1 MHLPC
6 ISPASPP
13 ISTVSPPHLQLDFGL
28 ADEYAPLLNLPSLPS
43 IAALEG
49 GGSAGRRLDKRQLQV
64 EVSNWINEF
73 DQRNVV
79 DSITRAKVEGLGLG
93 TLTLTLTLTR
103 TEP

>member
-6 ISPASPP
+6 ISPNLPCISP
-13 ISTVSPPHLQLDFGL
+13 ISPPHLQLDFGL
-28 ADEYAPLLNLPSLPS
+28 ADEHAPLLNLPSLPS

-49 GGSAGRRLDKRQLQV
+49 GGGAGRRLDKRQLQV

-79 DSITRAKVEGLGLG
+79 DSITRAKVEQLGLG
-93 TLTLTLTLTR
+93 TLTLTLTLTQ
-103 TEP
+103 P